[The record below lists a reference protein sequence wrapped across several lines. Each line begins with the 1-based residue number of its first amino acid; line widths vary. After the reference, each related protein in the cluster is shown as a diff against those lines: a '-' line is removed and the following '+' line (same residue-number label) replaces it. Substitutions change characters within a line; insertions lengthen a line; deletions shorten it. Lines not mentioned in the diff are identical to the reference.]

1 METPTKSRTVTP
13 SVATIRRLRL
23 ERGWRVEDLARKA
36 KCSVKTIE
44 NVERGQN
51 VYVFT
56 LTKLA
61 DALGVS
67 YVTLVAGNEPPPLP
81 PTLTSRS
88 RFEVEI
94 KVAVPYENFD
104 ECDQLVGFV
113 ELLKRLLE
121 RAGDVQ
127 VKAVREGSVV
137 IVLEVNDD
145 DIPGLFKQF
154 MDGELRKFGVE
165 SMSIVERN
173 LNPQDTW
180 IAMSD
185 INELKRQ
192 MDRLNSEE
200 GTNPKTG

>member
-1 METPTKSRTVTP
+1 M
-13 SVATIRRLRL
+13 
-23 ERGWRVEDLARKA
+23 EDLARKA